1 MEYIYI
7 DNKSDKTLV
16 LFHGTGGDEKVL
28 LPIAKQVAPNMNHL
42 SLRGDVVSFGKR
54 RFSKVRFEDDL
65 VDEEDLFNRIPNLY
79 ETVLKLRD
87 KYDLGELW
95 GLGFSNGAMT
105 LSAMILSDYNPF
117 KKAVLLRP
125 LNCESETN
133 TPPLKGMPILIHSGK
148 HDPITPAI
156 SAVQLEMRLIK
167 AGAKVEHHVYPLD
180 HRMKMNE
187 VNDIKKW
194 FEKEMKE

>member
-1 MEYIYI
+1 MEYIFI

-16 LFHGTGGDEKVL
+16 LFHGTGGNEKVL
-28 LPIAKQVAPNMNHL
+28 LPIAKEVAPNMNHL
-42 SLRGDVVSFGKR
+42 SLRGDVVSYGKR

-65 VDEEDLFNRIPNLY
+65 VDEEDLFNRIPDLY
-79 ETVLKLRD
+79 EKVLELKE

-105 LSAMILSDYNPF
+105 LSAMILNDYNPF
-117 KKAVLLRP
+117 EKAVLLRP
-125 LNCESETN
+125 LNCATETE
-133 TPPLKGMPILIHSGK
+133 TPNLKGMPILIHSGK

-156 SAVQLEMRLIK
+156 SAIHLEMRLIK

-187 VNDIKKW
+187 VADIKQW
-194 FEKEMKE
+194 FEKELKE